1 MLKAEKELLRTHEDE
16 LLLQKELTCA
26 EIDGTRCVFLTS
38 MFTAETECAVRLLHL
53 RSAVQT
59 GLKRVMEADIT
70 RYEQVNS
77 ISFSENQKQAVR
89 EAMENG
95 LFIITG
101 GPGTGKTTI
110 INCILTLLKG
120 EALLTAPTGRAAKRM
135 SEATGREA
143 KTIHR
148 LLEYSG
154 EDGHFMRDSENP
166 LNTPCVIVDEMSMV
180 DIFLMRSLLR
190 ALRVGTRLI
199 LVGDA
204 DQLPS
209 VGAGN
214 VLGDMLKS
222 GVIPSARLTD
232 IFRQKNESFIVTN
245 AHRINHGEMPI
256 LNRKDSDFFFERKPQ
271 MFQAVES
278 VVALCS
284 KRLPAF
290 MKTEQ
295 PMRDIQVLSPTK
307 KGECGVIALNRL
319 LQEALNPP
327 HPRKP

>member
-1 MLKAEKELLRTHEDE
+1 
-16 LLLQKELTCA
+16 
-26 EIDGTRCVFLTS
+26 
-38 MFTAETECAVRLLHL
+38 
-53 RSAVQT
+53 
-59 GLKRVMEADIT
+59 
-70 RYEQVNS
+70 
-77 ISFSENQKQAVR
+77 
-89 EAMENG
+89 
-95 LFIITG
+95 
-101 GPGTGKTTI
+101 
-110 INCILTLLKG
+110 
-120 EALLTAPTGRAAKRM
+120 
-135 SEATGREA
+135 
-143 KTIHR
+143 
-148 LLEYSG
+148 
-154 EDGHFMRDSENP
+154 
-166 LNTPCVIVDEMSMV
+166 
-180 DIFLMRSLLR
+180 MRSLLR
-190 ALRVGTRLI
+190 ALRVGTRVI

-278 VVALCS
+278 VVALCAN
-284 KRLPAF
+284 RLPAV
-290 MKTEQ
+290 MRAEQ
-295 PMRDIQVLSPTK
+295 PMRDIQVLSPTE